1 MSGVAGRIPAQRRVT
16 FAARPPR
23 RRSNSQNADVTRY
36 QFSLY
41 VAGESPRSL
50 QAIRNLRRLGDEH
63 FRVMY
68 DLAVIDV
75 LTDPELA
82 ESARILTTPTLV
94 KDSPLPARRVTG
106 DLSNLDQV
114 LVALALYPDAMESS
128 A

>member
-1 MSGVAGRIPAQRRVT
+1 M
-16 FAARPPR
+16 
-23 RRSNSQNADVTRY
+23 TRY
-36 QFSLY
+36 RFTLY
-41 VAGESPRSL
+41 VAGDSPRSL
-50 QAIRNLRRLGDEH
+50 QAVRNLRRLGDER
-63 FRVMY
+63 FSGGY

-75 LTDPELA
+75 LTDPERA

-94 KDSPLPARRVTG
+94 KDFPLPSRRVTG

>member
-1 MSGVAGRIPAQRRVT
+1 MASAKSTFPA
-16 FAARPPR
+16 AA
-23 RRSNSQNADVTRY
+23 VTRY
-36 QFSLY
+36 QFTLY
-41 VAGESPRSL
+41 VAGESPRSV

-63 FRVMY
+63 FRGMY

-75 LTDPELA
+75 LTDPERA

-106 DLSNLDQV
+106 DLSNIDQV